1 MAVQY
6 SAAQEVAE
14 ALGLGIHGVTGC
26 HGAWGKIKAYTWQG
40 QYAASGRHA
49 ERHTTRQDSPRSPNR
64 GATQF
69 EQVLGAAEAALRV
82 SRVVW

>member
-1 MAVQY
+1 M
-6 SAAQEVAE
+6 
-14 ALGLGIHGVTGC
+14 TGC
-26 HGAWGKIKAYTWQG
+26 HGAWAKIKAYTWQG

-49 ERHTTRQDSPRSPNR
+49 ARHTSRQDSPRSSNR

-82 SRVVW
+82 SRVAW